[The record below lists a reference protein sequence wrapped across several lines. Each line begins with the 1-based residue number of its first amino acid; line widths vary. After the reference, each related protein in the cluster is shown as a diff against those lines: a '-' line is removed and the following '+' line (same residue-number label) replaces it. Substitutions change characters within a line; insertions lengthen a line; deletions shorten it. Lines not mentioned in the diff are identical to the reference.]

1 MKKEALIGIKM
12 PIKMA
17 EDIKKLAQ
25 EDGYNSLSPYIRQLM
40 SDALQRKKRVNLDK
54 SLMAGVSQTGI
65 LVKSLLKIL
74 LDDEGLFD
82 KLIHEARE
90 EAQNLIEK
98 VK

>member
-12 PIKMA
+12 PTKMA
-17 EDIKKLAQ
+17 EGIKKLAQ
-25 EDGYNSLSPYIRQLM
+25 EEGYNSLSPYIRQLM

-54 SLMAGVSQTGI
+54 SLMASISQTGI

-74 LDDEGLFD
+74 LDDEEVSN

-90 EAQNLIEK
+90 EAHGLIEK
-98 VK
+98 IK